1 MRAAKISRKLS
12 ETSNSMSSQS
22 SYKDSRVVL
31 VDVQNVSI
39 EAPEAAVKHFDLSK
53 KATVIECDILIVGG
67 GLGGVAAAYEASR
80 QVAKYAEE
88 TGLKVCLVEETDWL
102 GGQITSQGVSAF
114 DENKYVETSGACGAY
129 LELRTRIRDFYREH
143 RTLKPE
149 HRDDPRLDPG
159 SCWVSR
165 LAFEPKVALPI
176 IDEMLSSAVKSQRL
190 QIFMRYK
197 TAGVAVA
204 SAEGDSRKKRIASVR
219 CVNLDSGEVCEFRSS
234 YVIDATELGDVL
246 SMAGG
251 PYRSGSD
258 PQSLANEAHAP
269 EMGDPENVQDFTY
282 PFVVEF
288 CPGENHT
295 IEKPPYYDEFN
306 QAGKFSFQG
315 YKMFEEAKRKEGG
328 GDGRVVTLL
337 PFWSYRR
344 LIDKNKFDDAHYKFD
359 ISMINWDSNDLRG
372 HNIIDAEPA
381 TMAQRLALGKC
392 VSLGFLYWL
401 QTEAP
406 RDDGGSGYPELRLSI
421 EVLGTKDGLS
431 KYPYI
436 RESRRIV
443 AHVLVAEQDIVA
455 ATNPGARARLFDD
468 SVGIGLYPVD
478 IHGHQEVPGAAQETK
493 PFQVPLGALL
503 PVDYTNLVA
512 GCKNVGVTHITNGA
526 YRLHPIEWAIGTA
539 AGTLLVECL
548 HQKRLPLNYL
558 QNKAY
563 LREIQTELIERRSPV
578 FWFEDVDVRSERFVA
593 CQSLAISESFSVKAS
608 ETNSEFG
615 KIISGSLKFPTNETA

>member
-1 MRAAKISRKLS
+1 
-12 ETSNSMSSQS
+12 MSPQ
-22 SYKDSRVVL
+22 KDTHITL
-31 VDVQNVSI
+31 VDVQSVSI
-39 EAPEAAVKHFDLSK
+39 EAPEDAVKHFDLSK
-53 KATVIECDILIVGG
+53 TATKIECDILVVGG

-80 QVAKYAEE
+80 AKDKKNMESH
-88 TGLKVCLVEETDWL
+88 LKVCLIEETDWL

-129 LELRTRIRDFYREH
+129 LDLRTKIREFYRKQ
-143 RTLKPE
+143 RKLKPQ
-149 HRDDPRLDPG
+149 HRDEARLDPG

-165 LAFEPKVALPI
+165 LAFEPRVALPI
-176 IDEMLSSAVKSQRL
+176 IDEFLSDAVKSNRL
-190 QIFMRYK
+190 KIFMRNK
-197 TAGVAVA
+197 IAAANATV
-204 SAEGDSRKKRIASVR
+204 AEGGKKRIDTVKT
-219 CVNLDSGEVCEFRSS
+219 VNLDTGEVFEFSPK

-246 SMAGG
+246 EVAGLR
-251 PYRSGSD
+251 YRSGSD
-258 PQSLANEAHAP
+258 PRSLADEPHAP
-269 EMGDPENVQDFTY
+269 IVGDPENVQDFTY

-295 IEKPPYYDEFN
+295 IEKPPHYDEFN
-306 QAGKFSFQG
+306 GAGKFSFQG
-315 YKMFEEAKRKEGG
+315 YKMFEEAKRKSP
-328 GDGRVVTLL
+328 DGSEATLL

-344 LIDKNKFDDAHYKFD
+344 LIDKNKFEDPNYMFD

-381 TMAQRLALGKC
+381 TMAHRLALGKC

-406 RDDGGSGYPELRLSI
+406 RDDGGFGYPELKLSF

-443 AHVLVAEQDIVA
+443 PHKLVAEQDIVA
-455 ATNPGARARLFDD
+455 ATNPGARAKLFDD

-493 PFQVPLGALL
+493 PFQVPLGALIH
-503 PVDYTNLVA
+503 VDASNLVA
-512 GCKNVGVTHITNGA
+512 GCKNIGVTHITNGA

-539 AGTLLVECL
+539 AGTLLVDCL
-548 HQKRLPLNYL
+548 ARERAPHDYLNDQACLRDL
-558 QNKAY
+558 QC
-563 LREIQTELIERRSPV
+563 ELIERGAPV
-578 FWFEDVDVRSERFVA
+578 FWFEDVGVKDQSFASLQVA
-593 CQSLAISESFSVKAS
+593 AVLGTE
-608 ETNSEFG
+608 
-615 KIISGSLKFPTNETA
+615 KIPADTLKFPANEPA